1 MRRPYPII
9 AALSALGILSA
20 ILIFPYLQTLVL
32 SAIIAYIMYPLYRK
46 MDAYVPRYAAIIL
59 CSILVLILSAPLI
72 LLMQSLIQESYSVI
86 NILQQVVS
94 QNQSV
99 ECNSLVCTKIQI
111 LLQDLNINSYIQSM
125 LDNLSKILIEQT
137 SVFIGNLPSMLL
149 QTFIF
154 FFAFYYAL
162 KDGNK
167 LVGFI
172 DKASKQIQSTFTV
185 HLKHMDNVMRAILF
199 GYFSVAFLQGVV
211 ALIGYAVLGVP
222 NAFFW
227 ATLTAI
233 FALIPIIGTAIIWFP
248 LAAMQVVQGLGENEF
263 GTIARGVILAA
274 YGLFIISTIDNF
286 IRPGI
291 IAARVNVHPL
301 TILIGILG
309 GLQFL
314 GAAGFIIGPVVLST
328 TIRMVQDTVNQ

>member
-1 MRRPYPII
+1 
-9 AALSALGILSA
+9 
-20 ILIFPYLQTLVL
+20 
-32 SAIIAYIMYPLYRK
+32 
-46 MDAYVPRYAAIIL
+46 
-59 CSILVLILSAPLI
+59 
-72 LLMQSLIQESYSVI
+72 
-86 NILQQVVS
+86 
-94 QNQSV
+94 
-99 ECNSLVCTKIQI
+99 
-111 LLQDLNINSYIQSM
+111 
-125 LDNLSKILIEQT
+125 
-137 SVFIGNLPSMLL
+137 
-149 QTFIF
+149 
-154 FFAFYYAL
+154 
-162 KDGNK
+162 
-167 LVGFI
+167 
-172 DKASKQIQSTFTV
+172 
-185 HLKHMDNVMRAILF
+185 MRAILF

-301 TILIGILG
+301 TILIGTLEG
-309 GLQFL
+309 YSF
-314 GAAGFIIGPVVLST
+314 
-328 TIRMVQDTVNQ
+328 